1 MCTSTPAGSWEGSP
15 DRGPVARW
23 PRTFGGIITGMTE
36 SAFVP
41 GFAWVLP
48 FVALLLC
55 IAVVPLAAPAF
66 WESNLRK
73 LMVSSMMNGDEGME
87 DDPEL
92 ESLMGGIMGCAFMG
106 MGEDLGETDG
116 MGEDTTTTAA

>member
-1 MCTSTPAGSWEGSP
+1 MNRRDFLSLAGTVAGAAAVGAPA
-15 DRGPVARW
+15 
-23 PRTFGGIITGMTE
+23 
-36 SAFVP
+36 
-41 GFAWVLP
+41 
-48 FVALLLC
+48 ALL
-55 IAVVPLAAPAF
+55 AAGAAPAQAAAKRRPAPMKVGCQSF
-66 WESNLRK
+66 PLTDENLRK